1 MKATAQGVRDL
12 LEQVGP
18 LATAEVATFFPDTR
32 YQDVAAIM
40 SNMRKRLATKRV
52 YICEWTRE
60 IGQGK
65 SYLRPVYALG
75 SKPDARKPSPVSNS
89 KKCQRWREKQR
100 IPKINSV
107 WSLAKEMLTLRVNNK
122 SKSVGIKAT

>member
-18 LATAEVATFFPDTR
+18 LTTLEISAFFPTTR
-32 YQDVAAIM
+32 YQDVAAIL

-52 YICEWTRE
+52 YICEWTRDV
-60 IGQGK
+60 GQGK

-75 SKPDARKPSPVSNS
+75 SRPDARKPPAVTNAE
-89 KKCQRWREKQR
+89 KCKRWKAKQR
-100 IPKINSV
+100 IPACTSV
-107 WSLAKEMLTLRVNNK
+107 WTWAAAR
-122 SKSVGIKAT
+122 